1 MYEYVCMY
9 VCMYISVYTVC
20 TITVAI
26 FIVVIIN
33 SIIYKNSV
41 SKEGYEAQSITQDL
55 LSW

>member
-1 MYEYVCMY
+1 MYYIRRVY

-20 TITVAI
+20 SITVANFIIVI
-26 FIVVIIN
+26 FN
-33 SIIYKNSV
+33 SIVYKNAV